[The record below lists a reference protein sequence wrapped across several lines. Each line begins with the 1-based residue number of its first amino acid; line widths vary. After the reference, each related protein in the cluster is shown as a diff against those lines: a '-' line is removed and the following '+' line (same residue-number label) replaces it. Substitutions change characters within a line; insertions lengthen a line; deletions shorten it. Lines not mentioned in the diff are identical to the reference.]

1 MKMDSNNYRE
11 VHPVPYNPE
20 EVDLE
25 EARYQL
31 QALKEL
37 RDSPG
42 FDLIRALADGIA
54 YDNYS
59 RILANHEDNRTMVDY
74 SRGQIGGLESLF
86 QNLNSLI
93 DDLEGY
99 VKNMEKKMETEGV
112 NNGN

>member
-1 MKMDSNNYRE
+1 
-11 VHPVPYNPE
+11 
-20 EVDLE
+20 
-25 EARYQL
+25 
-31 QALKEL
+31 
-37 RDSPG
+37 
-42 FDLIRALADGIA
+42 
-54 YDNYS
+54 
-59 RILANHEDNRTMVDY
+59 MVDY